1 MGAGA
6 IAGLRGEL
14 TASGVGPRRV
24 AAVPAVFGLAAV
36 VASAAPA
43 GLSGQAAD
51 DPRTTIELPPLEEET
66 RLALSAAPKHLRERA
81 GVLALTSDGFVSV
94 RESSNGFTCV
104 VNRDHPRSRKPTCYD
119 AEGTATILP
128 KVKLA
133 GELFLAGVPVA
144 EVRRRIAERFEEGEF
159 TAPRRPGVAYMLSEE
174 IRNFNPRSGQT
185 SGFPPHLMFYAPYLT
200 NEDIGFSRQARTEN
214 PWLPF
219 VGYQGP
225 HGFIIVVVE
234 PDDR

>member
-1 MGAGA
+1 MEAGA

-14 TASGVGPRRV
+14 TSSGVGPRR
-24 AAVPAVFGLAAV
+24 AAAVPVPAVFGLAAV

-51 DPRTTIELPPLEEET
+51 DPRTTIELLPLEEET

-119 AEGTATILP
+119 AEGTAKILP

-144 EVRRRIAERFEEGEF
+144 EVRRRIAERFD
-159 TAPRRPGVAYMLSEE
+159 
-174 IRNFNPRSGQT
+174 
-185 SGFPPHLMFYAPYLT
+185 LMFYAPYLT
-200 NEDIGFSRQARTEN
+200 NDDIGFSRQARLEK